1 MPTHSTELPS
11 FKLRRSLRVPSD
23 AVVSSAMLEERP
35 MSVKPAE
42 LSELRKSRE
51 MNPRRS
57 ESSRG
62 LCCTRASKSLEPS
75 FSLNPSE
82 RTREDKSER
91 VLPSSGCDCGADR
104 APVDS
109 ATEAMAAESDDAEQV
124 GAMQAALNFTVSSDR
139 CRATLQRFEGDVDRA
154 VNALIDDSSENPQ
167 ISNNSSNAPHVPQR
181 GRIRRILGAA
191 LRLARLILSPV
202 SRALR
207 ALAGLAFLRRL
218 LMLPPPAHDND
229 TDTDTAGSSSGQ
241 LAGAGRESAGTE
253 FARFFETHYGA
264 GGPALR
270 RSSHMDALRESQRQS
285 RLLALFLVDE
295 YGDTTARL
303 CSDVL
308 LSSRVLSLLSSGFVT
323 WAGSVHRRETS
334 RLMEQLRASVESSP
348 HFAVLKPST
357 SGTADLV
364 AVAHS
369 SDNTDESHV
378 SQLLQLALNQ
388 YSGSTQQSEE
398 AERARLLREE
408 QDEEYE
414 RALQYDR
421 EREEKERKQREE
433 AEAEERK
440 RQQEE
445 DDRRKQQEERERK
458 LRERRERALAN
469 LTEEPEPLQSTPS
482 SMSGNGAASP
492 AASGETA
499 SSSSPSSSSS
509 PVTVAVKLPSGKRSK
524 RRFFPSDQ
532 VSALYDF
539 VESHGEVDLL
549 EYALVQSYPR
559 KDVPARETGCSL
571 ADAGIGKSALLIVE
585 SRE

>member
-1 MPTHSTELPS
+1 
-11 FKLRRSLRVPSD
+11 
-23 AVVSSAMLEERP
+23 
-35 MSVKPAE
+35 
-42 LSELRKSRE
+42 
-51 MNPRRS
+51 
-57 ESSRG
+57 
-62 LCCTRASKSLEPS
+62 
-75 FSLNPSE
+75 
-82 RTREDKSER
+82 
-91 VLPSSGCDCGADR
+91 
-104 APVDS
+104 
-109 ATEAMAAESDDAEQV
+109 
-124 GAMQAALNFTVSSDR
+124 
-139 CRATLQRFEGDVDRA
+139 
-154 VNALIDDSSENPQ
+154 
-167 ISNNSSNAPHVPQR
+167 
-181 GRIRRILGAA
+181 
-191 LRLARLILSPV
+191 
-202 SRALR
+202 
-207 ALAGLAFLRRL
+207 
-218 LMLPPPAHDND
+218 
-229 TDTDTAGSSSGQ
+229 
-241 LAGAGRESAGTE
+241 
-253 FARFFETHYGA
+253 
-264 GGPALR
+264 
-270 RSSHMDALRESQRQS
+270 
-285 RLLALFLVDE
+285 
-295 YGDTTARL
+295 
-303 CSDVL
+303 
-308 LSSRVLSLLSSGFVT
+308 
-323 WAGSVHRRETS
+323 
-334 RLMEQLRASVESSP
+334 MEQLRASVESSP

-388 YSGSTQQSEE
+388 YSGNTQQSEE

-414 RALQYDR
+414 RALQHDR

-469 LTEEPEPLQSTPS
+469 LTEEPELLQSTPS
-482 SMSGNGAASP
+482 SVSQLSGNGAASP